1 MKENKNLLGNTA
13 AESEFA
19 DTMEKPSRSNSNS
32 KKRFESDPAVS
43 YFLNDQDP
51 KHTRRYSFDDNG
63 GGYQG
68 L

>member
-1 MKENKNLLGNTA
+1 MKENKNLLGNHATDNV
-13 AESEFA
+13 AE
-19 DTMEKPSRSNSNS
+19 TIEKPSRVNSTS
-32 KKRFESDPAVS
+32 KKRYESDAVLS
-43 YFLNDQDP
+43 FFVKEKEL

>member
-13 AESEFA
+13 TDSLAE
-19 DTMEKPSRSNSNS
+19 TMEKPSRSKSNS
-32 KKRFESDPAVS
+32 KKRFETDPAVS